1 MPRGENMFGGA
12 HITRPDKST
21 GVMSDTADKTKSTH
35 DTSWSANLEAPEHAE
50 SERRVV
56 SDALD
61 AIERTESGCHVNL
74 VTHANHGHPEAYL
87 YPVIERE
94 FDDVD
99 VAFVDQCGCGG
110 FVTRV
115 NV

>member
-1 MPRGENMFGGA
+1 MTETTDGTRGTDE
-12 HITRPDKST
+12 TR
-21 GVMSDTADKTKSTH
+21 GTH

-50 SERRVV
+50 SKDRVV
-56 SDALD
+56 TDALD

-74 VTHANHGHPEAYL
+74 VTHANHGHPEEYL

-115 NV
+115 YV